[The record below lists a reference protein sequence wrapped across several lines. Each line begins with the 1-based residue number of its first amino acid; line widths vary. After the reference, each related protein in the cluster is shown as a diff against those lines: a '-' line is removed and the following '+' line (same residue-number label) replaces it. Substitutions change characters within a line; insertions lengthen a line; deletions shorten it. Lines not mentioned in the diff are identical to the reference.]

1 MSLATQMEL
10 SKLQEFAQPTKSRTL
25 WTDALHRLLRNRLAV
40 VGLIILG
47 LFVLAAIFGPYL
59 SPYDF
64 LAQDVNQALQGPSR
78 DHWLGTDALG
88 RDIFSRLLHG
98 ARTALLVAL
107 ITTSI
112 SLVLGITLGTMAGF
126 LGGRFDGFIMWIT
139 DVTMSIPGLL
149 LAMLVTTALAHPV
162 ELWFERQYELTRN
175 AFFLNT
181 LWLDYVLVFATLA
194 LITWPEYARL
204 IRGQVL
210 SIGQMPYV
218 EAAQSIGT
226 SSAGVMRRHVVP
238 NALGPVIV
246 AVTQGLGAAIV
257 YESSLSFLGIG
268 IQPPN
273 ASWGSM
279 LADSLALW
287 SSAPHLMIA
296 PAVTIGVIQVAFV
309 YLGDGLND
317 ALNPRQQ

>member
-1 MSLATQMEL
+1 MEL

-112 SLVLGITLGTMAGF
+112 SLVLGITLGTIAGF

-149 LAMLVTTALAHPV
+149 LAMLVTTALAHPI
-162 ELWFERQYELTRN
+162 ELWFERKYELTRS
-175 AFFLNT
+175 AIFLNT

-226 SSAGVMRRHVVP
+226 SSAGIMRRHVVP

-317 ALNPRQQ
+317 ALNPRAQ